1 MGNRREKQSA
11 QITNILR
18 SALSSTINRE
28 VEDCTA
34 NIRKMALSSSEEMRR
49 ELAMAM
55 TEVSSG

>member
-1 MGNRREKQSA
+1 
-11 QITNILR
+11 
-18 SALSSTINRE
+18 

-55 TEVSSG
+55 TEVGKISSLS